1 MNVNAIDSGGRFA
14 TSAVNINI
22 TDSNNNAPKFE
33 NTPYVVDVFEDTP
46 VGSTVLMLFA
56 SDLDSGQ
63 NAKINYRL
71 ESPSETFKVERNTGA
86 LVVASTV
93 DRESVSTYILTVLAE
108 DSGLAPL
115 SDRTDVEITIIDV
128 SRRLKYTFNGLGLN
142 SAVIMPTALN
152 VLFSPS
158 PYNEYI

>member
-1 MNVNAIDSGGRFA
+1 M
-14 TSAVNINI
+14 
-22 TDSNNNAPKFE
+22 
-33 NTPYVVDVFEDTP
+33 DVFEDTP